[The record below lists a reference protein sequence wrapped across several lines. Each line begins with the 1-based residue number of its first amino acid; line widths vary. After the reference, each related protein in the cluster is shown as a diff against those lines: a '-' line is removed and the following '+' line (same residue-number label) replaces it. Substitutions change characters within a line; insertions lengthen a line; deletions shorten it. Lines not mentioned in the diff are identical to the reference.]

1 MSCWKNED
9 PDIIKLY
16 ANRLGKN
23 VCERRIF
30 MRRRCRNRYQCRI
43 NLKMLR
49 KSFGITQQEI
59 ADRLYYS
66 VRTVERFEKEN
77 ATTNEETAKV
87 LAEIYGINFKE
98 DFVCVD
104 QSYIDERKKLWSLYS
119 GICKSN
125 QRILDDEYYF
135 IYVYKV
141 DFNQKCVMGKGMW
154 LREYTQN
161 KEVRVLRPAN
171 ASFFSK
177 KFPDAIIINSK
188 MEWQYLYEA
197 MTIGKMYRILISKEC
212 IQKCLPECL
221 EKTIVRKD
229 NLYWID
235 GYSDIM
241 FWGQEGQ
248 TLYK

>member
-1 MSCWKNED
+1 
-9 PDIIKLY
+9 
-16 ANRLGKN
+16 
-23 VCERRIF
+23 
-30 MRRRCRNRYQCRI
+30 
-43 NLKMLR
+43 MLR

-77 ATTNEETAKV
+77 ATTNEETTKV

-171 ASFFSK
+171 ASFFLRN
-177 KFPDAIIINSK
+177 FL
-188 MEWQYLYEA
+188 MQ
-197 MTIGKMYRILISKEC
+197 
-212 IQKCLPECL
+212 
-221 EKTIVRKD
+221 
-229 NLYWID
+229 
-235 GYSDIM
+235 
-241 FWGQEGQ
+241 
-248 TLYK
+248 